1 MNEVVNT
8 FLLAGGKFMLEMR
21 LRQPGFTYSS
31 CGPFTKNK
39 DIILILKDTGHSRY
53 IYQIKLD
60 KGSYYQKILEIIRKF
75 EKRKVYSSFIDN
87 IWGADF
93 ADMQLPSKF
102 NKGFRYLLFVVDIYI
117 KYAWVV
123 LLNQKKVLQLLM
135 LFKSFQMSLVANQT
149 KYK

>member
-21 LRQPGFTYSS
+21 LRQPEFTYSS

-60 KGSYYQKILEIIRKF
+60 KGSYY
-75 EKRKVYSSFIDN
+75 
-87 IWGADF
+87 
-93 ADMQLPSKF
+93 
-102 NKGFRYLLFVVDIYI
+102 
-117 KYAWVV
+117 
-123 LLNQKKVLQLLM
+123 
-135 LFKSFQMSLVANQT
+135 
-149 KYK
+149 